1 MVNLRRARELL
12 RGELPRL
19 EEQYSVASLEVF
31 GSYARGEETAQS
43 DLDILVTFHAA
54 PGFFRYV
61 RLEDELSE
69 LLGVKVDLVMK
80 DALKPRIRQEAV
92 REALAV

>member
-1 MVNLRRARELL
+1 MVSLQQLRERLRR
-12 RGELPRL
+12 ELPRL
-19 EEQYSVASLEVF
+19 EKDYSVASLVVF
-31 GSYARGEETAQS
+31 GSYARGEETAES
-43 DLDILVTFHAA
+43 DLDILVTFHTV

-61 RLEDELSE
+61 RLEDELSA
-69 LLGVKVDLVMK
+69 LLGVQVDLVMK